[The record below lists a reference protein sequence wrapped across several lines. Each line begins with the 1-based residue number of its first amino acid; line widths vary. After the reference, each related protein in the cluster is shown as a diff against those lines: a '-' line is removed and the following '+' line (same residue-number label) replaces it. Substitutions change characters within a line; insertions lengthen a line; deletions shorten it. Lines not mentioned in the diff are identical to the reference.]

1 MSTIAELIKA
11 EQTQETQTDTTT
23 QTVETSTTEVAASGD
38 LVVNEGQEAAPNT
51 EVQTE
56 ENISTFAVPEFT
68 EPTVTETEVASN
80 QTVGNWQE
88 AIKQVDKKELA
99 KAAGISDFALELDEY
114 IANGGNAVDYL
125 AAKAIDYTKVS
136 DTDLIFEQLK
146 SEFPDATAQQLQRL
160 FNKKYNQSDLADE
173 EDREDGQL
181 MISADAR
188 KLRQAKIEQQAKFK
202 IPEAVKKDSSPDLEQ
217 IKLEAEQAQANEYQ
231 KLKAFYESHQS
242 TKDLM
247 NSKRVAV
254 KLGDKGVF
262 NFAIDKP
269 EVLTQLLLDGETW
282 QKATSNAQGEPDL
295 DKLHRIALVAL
306 NPNYELDIYNSGMA
320 AGRKS
325 LIEEGQNAKRPVG
338 QQPSGVAEKGL
349 VIKGSGTLKQHL
361 NGN

>member
-1 MSTIAELIKA
+1 MQTIADLIKA
-11 EQTQETQTDTTT
+11 EQQEPQTNTAT
-23 QTVETSTTEVAASGD
+23 TVEASTTEVAASGD
-38 LVVNEGQEAAPNT
+38 LVINETVVEAPKT
-51 EVQTE
+51 EVETTE

-68 EPTVTETEVASN
+68 EPTKTETEVAAN

-99 KAAGISDFALELDEY
+99 KAAGISDFALELNEY
-114 IANGGNAVDYL
+114 IANGGNAADYL

-136 DTDLIFEQLK
+136 DADLIFEQLK

-160 FNKKYNQSDLADE
+160 FNKKYNQSELADE

-188 KLRQAKIEQQAKFK
+188 KLRQAKIEQQSKFK
-202 IPEAVKKDSSPDLEQ
+202 IPEQVKLDNSPDLEQ
-217 IKLEAEQAQANEYQ
+217 IKLEAEQAQAKEYQ
-231 KLKAFYESHQS
+231 KLKAFYESHKS

-262 NFAIDKP
+262 NFSIDKP

-325 LIEEGQNAKRPVG
+325 LIEEGQNAKRPIG
-338 QQPSGVAEKGL
+338 QQPSGVAERGL